1 MVGNIYKR
9 KLVTESA
16 NASAVEKD
24 DMMSFIAPTYYQNRR
39 YKSLKDGSLTE
50 DQVAAIYDAY
60 VWLIADKEVANRF
73 NFASVESKEEFLVY
87 LKNKKMTHN
96 EYFTSIVIFLKGLS
110 QERKKCPA
118 EVQGRVHRCYRS
130 RKAL

>member
-1 MVGNIYKR
+1 
-9 KLVTESA
+9 
-16 NASAVEKD
+16 
-24 DMMSFIAPTYYQNRR
+24 MMSFIAPTYYQNRR

-50 DQVAAIYDAY
+50 DQVATIYDTY
-60 VWLIADKEVANRF
+60 VWLMADKEVANRF
-73 NFASVESKEEFLVY
+73 NFESVESKEEFLVY

-118 EVQGRVHRCYRS
+118 EVQGRVHRCYGS

>member
-50 DQVAAIYDAY
+50 DQVAAIYDTY
-60 VWLIADKEVANRF
+60 VWLMADKEVANRF
-73 NFASVESKEEFLVY
+73 N
-87 LKNKKMTHN
+87 
-96 EYFTSIVIFLKGLS
+96 LS
-110 QERKKCPA
+110 
-118 EVQGRVHRCYRS
+118 
-130 RKAL
+130 L

>member
-1 MVGNIYKR
+1 MVENIYKR

-50 DQVAAIYDAY
+50 DQVAAIYDTY
-60 VWLIADKEVANRF
+60 VWLMADKEVANRF
-73 NFASVESKEEFLVY
+73 NFESVESKEEFW
-87 LKNKKMTHN
+87 
-96 EYFTSIVIFLKGLS
+96 SIGKI
-110 QERKKCPA
+110 RK
-118 EVQGRVHRCYRS
+118 
-130 RKAL
+130 

>member
-1 MVGNIYKR
+1 MVENIYKR

-24 DMMSFIAPTYYQNRR
+24 DMMSFIAPTYQNRR

-50 DQVAAIYDAY
+50 DQVAAIYDTY
-60 VWLIADKEVANRF
+60 VWLMADKEVANRF
-73 NFASVESKEEFLVY
+73 NFESIESKEEFLVY

-118 EVQGRVHRCYRS
+118 EVQGRVHRCYGS